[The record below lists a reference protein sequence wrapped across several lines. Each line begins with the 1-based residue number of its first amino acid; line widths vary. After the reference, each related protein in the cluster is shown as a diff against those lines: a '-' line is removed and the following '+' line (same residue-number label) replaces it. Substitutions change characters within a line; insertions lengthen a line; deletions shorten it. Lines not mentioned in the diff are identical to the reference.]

1 MIKQLGQHRIN
12 RQGGIAEDFV
22 PDQSYKAGGI
32 LYVFPSFVTAE
43 LVQKT
48 RCDPQTHLCGVA
60 LTITEYVEYNERRSE
75 CESDKISGIS

>member
-1 MIKQLGQHRIN
+1 MPTASLSAQIGMKESRQTVAFLVKLGQHRIN

-48 RCDPQTHLCGVA
+48 RCDPQTHLCGVV
-60 LTITEYVEYNERRSE
+60 LI
-75 CESDKISGIS
+75 IL